1 MNSYSEETLIEEP
14 AIALLA
20 EMGWETLDCRGEF
33 GQAGGSPHGIAKA
46 PSFLLDNSSPAR

>member
-33 GQAGGSPHGIAKA
+33 GQAGGSPHGIAKVPRFFA
-46 PSFLLDNSSPAR
+46 